1 MKGLDAVFIVTD
13 WGILSVAAPH
23 DSQARGVTSVI
34 DQVILQEIVGRETPR
49 GCLPGAAG
57 IPHTSKP
64 Q

>member
-1 MKGLDAVFIVTD
+1 MKDLDAVFIVTD
-13 WGILSVAAPH
+13 WGTLSVAAPQ

-34 DQVILQEIVGRETPR
+34 DQVILQEIVGREMPR

-57 IPHTSKP
+57 IPHTSKL